1 MQTLFYEEYSPI
13 LVMAIVA
20 IVLSVIILGASFL
33 LAVQKPDTEKLSA
46 YECGFD
52 PYEDARNAFDVRF
65 YIVAILFII
74 FDLEAM
80 FLFPWVVSI
89 THISSMGLWVM
100 IDFLVELCIGFVYA
114 CLLYTS
120 PSPRDRTRS
129 RMPSS
134 A

>member
-52 PYEDARNAFDVRF
+52 PYEDA
-65 YIVAILFII
+65 
-74 FDLEAM
+74 
-80 FLFPWVVSI
+80 
-89 THISSMGLWVM
+89 
-100 IDFLVELCIGFVYA
+100 
-114 CLLYTS
+114 
-120 PSPRDRTRS
+120 
-129 RMPSS
+129 
-134 A
+134 

>member
-65 YIVAILFII
+65 YIVAILLYAKLKTILNIENFES
-74 FDLEAM
+74 DDNYE
-80 FLFPWVVSI
+80 
-89 THISSMGLWVM
+89 GL
-100 IDFLVELCIGFVYA
+100 
-114 CLLYTS
+114 S
-120 PSPRDRTRS
+120 
-129 RMPSS
+129 
-134 A
+134 

>member
-52 PYEDARNAFDVRF
+52 
-65 YIVAILFII
+65 
-74 FDLEAM
+74 LEAM

-114 CLLYTS
+114 WKIGALEWE
-120 PSPRDRTRS
+120 
-129 RMPSS
+129 
-134 A
+134 

>member
-52 PYEDARNAFDVRF
+52 PYGYASNAFEVHL
-65 YIVAILFII
+65 YIVN
-74 FDLEAM
+74 
-80 FLFPWVVSI
+80 
-89 THISSMGLWVM
+89 
-100 IDFLVELCIGFVYA
+100 
-114 CLLYTS
+114 
-120 PSPRDRTRS
+120 DRFFS
-129 RMPSS
+129 
-134 A
+134 

>member
-1 MQTLFYEEYSPI
+1 MNEYVPLLMLIGASLTLSM
-13 LVMAIVA
+13 L
-20 IVLSVIILGASFL
+20 ILGLSF
-33 LAVQKPDTEKLSA
+33 VFSTQKPDPEKVSA

-114 CLLYTS
+114 WKIGALEWE
-120 PSPRDRTRS
+120 
-129 RMPSS
+129 
-134 A
+134 

>member
-13 LVMAIVA
+13 LIMLLFAL
-20 IVLSVIILGASFL
+20 VLSLLLFSASFL
-33 LAVQKPDTEKLSA
+33 LSVQTPDTEKLSA

-89 THISSMGLWVM
+89 SHISSLGFWVM
-100 IDFLVELCIGFVYA
+100 LDFLIELTMGFIYAWKIGAF
-114 CLLYTS
+114 
-120 PSPRDRTRS
+120 DWE
-129 RMPSS
+129 
-134 A
+134 